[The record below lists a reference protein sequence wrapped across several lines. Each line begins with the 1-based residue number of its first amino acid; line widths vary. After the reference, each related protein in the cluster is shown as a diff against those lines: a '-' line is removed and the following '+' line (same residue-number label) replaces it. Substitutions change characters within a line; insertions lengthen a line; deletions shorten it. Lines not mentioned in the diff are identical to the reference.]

1 MPYFAAIVS
10 VPANG
15 TIENAL
21 AGSQWEF
28 APYNCSLEFATVAA
42 SAGVIGD
49 VSTGADVV
57 AEAYAVSGANR
68 YPILPDDFVIF
79 DVCQSGERIKVRL
92 RNTTASAIS
101 CTVAMRLAPVR

>member
-1 MPYFAAIVS
+1 MPYFATSVS

-28 APYNCSLEFATVAA
+28 APYNCSLEIATIGAA
-42 SAGVIGD
+42 AGLIGD

-57 AEAYAVSGANR
+57 AESYTVSDANR
-68 YPILPDDFVIF
+68 YPVLPDDFVIF
-79 DVCQSGERIKVRL
+79 DVCQSGERIKIRL
-92 RNTTASAIS
+92 RNTTAGAI
-101 CTVAMRLAPVR
+101 VARVSMRLAPVR